1 MHSLAVKLTLA
12 FLLVGLTVA
21 GLVALFVGQATQRQF
36 DEFVLNNYQVALLQ
50 ELSRYYE
57 VQGSWQ
63 NLAGVIAVRQENGT
77 LVQQRWAMVSVVD
90 RQGRVVASGG
100 IHQVGERLSPGQ
112 VRRGLPIEVAGEG
125 IVGWVILPNSMMANM
140 EASAMGQNTAESR
153 FITAVWRAIIYS
165 AIGASLVALLLGI
178 LLARTITSPLRQ
190 LTAATKKV
198 AAGELDQPV
207 TVSSQDEL
215 GELAT
220 AFNQMTD
227 SLATATQ
234 MRRQMTADIAH
245 ELRTPT
251 SVIMGYAEAL
261 ADGKLPGNVELYQ
274 ILHEEARHLNQL
286 IEELRTLS
294 LADAGELTLTCQ
306 MIAPS
311 DLLNNTAVL
320 HAIQAQTQEITLH
333 VDAPDTLP
341 PVWID
346 PDRMSQVLSN
356 LVTNSLR
363 HTPAGGDIWL
373 RAHTAESALLIEI
386 QDTGSGIAPSEL
398 PHIFERFYRGDKAR
412 AHNGSSGIGL
422 AIVRSIVQAHGGQ
435 ITASSTLGQGTT
447 FTIEL
452 PHKTT

>member
-1 MHSLAVKLTLA
+1 MRSLAVKLTLA

-36 DEFVLNNYQVALLQ
+36 DQFVLDNYQVALLQ

-57 VQGSWQ
+57 AQGSWQ
-63 NLAGVIAVRQENGT
+63 DLAGVIAVRQEDGA
-77 LVQQRWAMVSVVD
+77 VIQQRWAMVSVVD

-100 IHQVGERLSPGQ
+100 MHRVGDRLPLGQ

-125 IVGWVILPNSMMANM
+125 VVGWLILPSSMIHNM
-140 EASAMGQNTAESR
+140 EGMSMGQNAAESR
-153 FITAVWRAIIYS
+153 FITAVWRAIVYS
-165 AIGASLVALLLGI
+165 TIGASLVALLLGI

-207 TVSSQDEL
+207 PVNSQDEL

-234 MRRQMTADIAH
+234 IRHQMTADIAH

-306 MIAPS
+306 MVAPP
-311 DLLNNTAVL
+311 DLLNHTAAL

-333 VDAPDTLP
+333 VNAPHDLP
-341 PVWID
+341 QIWVD
-346 PDRMSQVLSN
+346 PDRMSQLLSN

-373 RAHTAESALLIEI
+373 RAHAAQSALFIEI
-386 QDTGSGIAPSEL
+386 QDNGSGISPSEL
-398 PHIFERFYRGDKAR
+398 PHIFDRFYRGDKAR

-422 AIVRSIVQAHGGQ
+422 AIVRSIVHAHGGQ
-435 ITASSTLGQGTT
+435 ITASSKLGQGTT
-447 FTIEL
+447 FTIQL
-452 PHKTT
+452 PHKPT